1 MLNEPKPENKSD
13 IIYPCPFSAGYGIP
27 RQQAWLL
34 LKVFLT
40 YRMILAGLFA
50 MLFFSRLGPGM
61 GDRHDE
67 YLFIVSGGSHLALT
81 IISGFCLLRRSISYT
96 VQAQTLIFT
105 DIIIITLIM
114 HACGGINSGV
124 GILLAASIA
133 ASGLLIGGRC
143 ALLFA
148 AIASL
153 AILAEQIYAFQTH
166 SFRDTAYTYAAML
179 GASFFTIAM
188 LAYALAQ
195 RTEQS
200 TAQQKTINQ
209 LEELSKYIIQH
220 LQSGIIISDRDHQ
233 IRMSNEAA
241 ARLTQCST
249 MPDRLHAI
257 SPYLAEAFSCWL
269 NDPSQDFAVL
279 PLSDG
284 SEMQTRFTALPTRH
298 EALNM
303 IILEDIAF
311 YNQRLQQSKLA
322 SLGQLTAS
330 IAHEIRNPLGA
341 ISHAGQLLAENVELS
356 NEDRRLTEIIRDHST
371 RVNKIIEDIL
381 QLSRRSAS
389 LRKKVDLI
397 QWLNDYIEQFCAEN
411 GFTRD
416 LFAMTTE
423 SEQAQA
429 WVDKGHL
436 KQVLDNL
443 CQNALKYGSPEKKP
457 ITLAIRQHEQMLCI
471 EVIDSGPGIE
481 PSHRKHLFEPFFTT
495 SAQGTGLGLYISKE
509 LAELNQA
516 RLSYH
521 ITDRNQSCFRL
532 CLPNAEQTLIEI

>member
-1 MLNEPKPENKSD
+1 MLNELKPENKSD
-13 IIYPCPFSAGYGIP
+13 IIYPCPFSMGYGIP

-50 MLFFSRLGPGM
+50 MLFFSRLGPGT

-67 YLFIVSGGSHLALT
+67 YLFIVSGGSHVALT
-81 IISGFCLLRRSISYT
+81 IISGFCMLRRLLSYT
-96 VQAQTLIFT
+96 MQAQTLIFT

-166 SFRDTAYTYAAML
+166 SFRDTAYSYAAML
-179 GASFFTIAM
+179 GASFFMIAM

-209 LEELSKYIIQH
+209 LEELSHYIIQH
-220 LQSGIIISDRDHQ
+220 LQSGIIITDRDHQ

-241 ARLTQCST
+241 ARLTQFSS
-249 MPDRLHAI
+249 MPDHLHTI
-257 SPYLAEAFSCWL
+257 SPHLAEAFSFWL
-269 NDPSQDFAVL
+269 SDYSQDFAVI
-279 PLSDG
+279 PLANG
-284 SEMQTRFTALPTRH
+284 SEMQTRFTVLPTRH

-311 YNQRLQQSKLA
+311 HNQRLQQSKLA

-341 ISHAGQLLAENVELS
+341 ISHAGQLLAENPELS
-356 NEDRRLTEIIRDHST
+356 EEDRRLTEIIREHSA

-389 LRKKVDLI
+389 SRKKVDLI
-397 QWLNDYIEQFCAEN
+397 QWLGDYTKQFCAEH
-411 GFTRD
+411 GYRD
-416 LFAMTTE
+416 NLFNMTIE
-423 SEQAQA
+423 PERPQVL
-429 WVDKGHL
+429 VDKDHL
-436 KQVLDNL
+436 KQILDNL
-443 CQNALKYGSPEKKP
+443 CQNALKYGSPDKKQ
-457 ITLAIRQHEQMLCI
+457 ITLEVRQYEQMPCI
-471 EVIDSGPGIE
+471 EVIDSGAGIA
-481 PSHRKHLFEPFFTT
+481 PSQLKHLFEPFFTT

-509 LAELNQA
+509 LAELNRA

-521 ITDRNQSCFRL
+521 INDRNQSCFRL
-532 CLPNAEQTLIEI
+532 CLPSAEQTLIEI

>member
-1 MLNEPKPENKSD
+1 MLNELKPENKFD
-13 IIYPCPFSAGYGIP
+13 IIYPCPFSMGYGIP

-34 LKVFLT
+34 LKVFLI
-40 YRMILAGLFA
+40 YRLILACLFL
-50 MLFFSRLGPGM
+50 MLFYSRLGPATGE
-61 GDRHDE
+61 RHDE
-67 YLFIVSGGSHLALT
+67 YLFIISGGSHLALT
-81 IISGFCLLRRSISYT
+81 IVSGFCLLRRWVSYT
-96 VQAQTLIFT
+96 VQAQTLIFS

-200 TAQQKTINQ
+200 AAQQKTISQ
-209 LEELSKYIIQH
+209 LEELSQYIIQH
-220 LQSGIIISDRDHQ
+220 LQSGIIITDRDHQ

-241 ARLTQCST
+241 ARLTQRST
-249 MPDRLHAI
+249 MPDYLQDI
-257 SPYLAEAFSCWL
+257 SPHLAEAFSFWL
-269 NDPSQDFAVL
+269 NDSSQDFAVI
-279 PLSDG
+279 PLAND
-284 SEMQTRFTALPTRH
+284 SEMQTRFTSLPTRH

-341 ISHAGQLLAENVELS
+341 ISHAGQLLAENLELS
-356 NEDRRLTEIIRDHST
+356 DEDRRLTEIIRDHST

-397 QWLNDYIEQFCAEN
+397 QWLDDYIKQFCAEN
-411 GFTRD
+411 AFTND
-416 LFAMTTE
+416 LFIVTTE
-423 SEQAQA
+423 LEQPQVL
-429 WVDKGHL
+429 VDKGHL
-436 KQVLDNL
+436 KQILDNL
-443 CQNALKYGSPEKKP
+443 CQNALKYGSPEKKI
-457 ITLAIRQHEQMLCI
+457 ITLAIGQHEQMPCI
-471 EVIDSGPGIE
+471 EVIDSGTGID

-521 ITDRNQSCFRL
+521 INDQSQSCFRL